1 MEKYSNK
8 QIKIQA
14 AHVLGSFTNVVSTT
28 GESFNVASIVIDS
41 VSKSVATIHRENL
54 LAIGN
59 TVQLSGENCVAG
71 QTATDSKGNIRY
83 DSAGNPVVYTKDHYR
98 VNNFTVVD
106 SRFRIA
112 DLDLLIAKEMAKEM
126 LAARKSSAAS
136 MIIAEPAIETPKAP
150 VIEPETVK
158 SPEVDAAVQAA
169 LAKQAQD
176 KAVADA
182 VAAAL
187 AASQVPTT

>member
-41 VSKSVATIHRENL
+41 VSKSIATIHRENL
-54 LAIGN
+54 LAVGN
-59 TVQLSGENCVAG
+59 TIQLSGENCVAG

-98 VNNFTVVD
+98 VNNFTIID
-106 SRFRIA
+106 SRYRIA
-112 DLDLLIAKEMAKEM
+112 DLDILIAKEMAKEM

-136 MIIAEPAIETPKAP
+136 MIIAEVVETPVAP
-150 VIEPETVK
+150 VIEPETV
-158 SPEVDAAVQAA
+158 VI
-169 LAKQAQD
+169 D
-176 KAVADA
+176 KAVKK
-182 VAAAL
+182 AL
-187 AASQVPTT
+187 KTA